1 MTLSA
6 GLTSCHALGYIA
18 PMPTSSR
25 FAELARSW
33 RPDGLTQAEA
43 SRLLRVVPS
52 TLCKIEQGERGAAT
66 WVLDRMVEVYGLTPA
81 DIAAGVAALAA
92 DYEARRADGVAVEA
106 EGL

>member
-1 MTLSA
+1 
-6 GLTSCHALGYIA
+6 
-18 PMPTSSR
+18 MPTSSR
-25 FAELARSW
+25 FADLARSW

-52 TLCKIEQGERGAAT
+52 TLNKIEQGERGAAP
-66 WVLDRMVEVYGLTPA
+66 WVLDRMAEVYGLAPD

-92 DYEARRADGVAVEA
+92 DYEARRADDVVGEV